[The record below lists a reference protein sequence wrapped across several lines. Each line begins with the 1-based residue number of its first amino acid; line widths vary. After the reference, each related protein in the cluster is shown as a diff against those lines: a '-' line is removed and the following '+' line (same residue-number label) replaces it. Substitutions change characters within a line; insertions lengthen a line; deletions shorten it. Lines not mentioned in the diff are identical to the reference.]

1 MLCAYVVLLI
11 IVIRNRED
19 EVHKTK
25 MHPSRRRRRRGEE
38 TNEYKMKLVFFS
50 QSISLSHFLL
60 RRCLPDLMMDVGGRR
75 SITAT
80 GAPTEPL
87 CGVQFLLFSTHQTK
101 FVKEHFFPLY

>member
-38 TNEYKMKLVFFS
+38 TNEYKMKLVFLVS
-50 QSISLSHFLL
+50 PSLSLIFFCEDA
-60 RRCLPDLMMDVGGRR
+60 CL
-75 SITAT
+75 I
-80 GAPTEPL
+80 
-87 CGVQFLLFSTHQTK
+87 
-101 FVKEHFFPLY
+101 